1 MSGISKQDIGNGKPK
16 KKTGAKKTLWEKRLF
31 SQEALYDCLG
41 ALVVLEAV
49 VGKCCLNH
57 YIFGLLK

>member
-1 MSGISKQDIGNGKPK
+1 MESQSKKSEMGNPEKA
-16 KKTGAKKTLWEKRLF
+16 GAKKKLWEKKGCLD
-31 SQEALYDCLG
+31 QEALYDCLG